1 MRKEV
6 FEEGY
11 YYHLYN
17 RGVDHRT
24 IFLDDRDRTRF
35 INVLYVL
42 NNYSDIPLR
51 FDILSLKP
59 REHLIRIPPYV
70 EIVAGCLMPNHYH
83 LMLTPKR
90 KNGVSDFM
98 HKIGTSY
105 VKYFNIKYERTGR
118 LFENSFRAKP
128 VDRQEYAAYLTQY
141 IHLNPVGLIQAKL
154 GSERHEDVLREVENY
169 PWSTAPDYLGKKSN
183 FSIAISDNFRKEVLD
198 MDAKEYRAI
207 LRSLYD
213 DAEKSDTEV
222 MQA

>member
-17 RGVDHRT
+17 RGVDQRM

-51 FDILSLKP
+51 FDIFALKP
-59 REHLIRIPPYV
+59 REHLVPIPPYV
-70 EIVAGCLMPNHYH
+70 EIVAASLMSNHYH

-90 KNGVSDFM
+90 KDGVSAFM

-118 LFENSFRAKP
+118 LFENSFRAKL
-128 VDRQEYAAYLTQY
+128 VDRHEYATYLTQY
-141 IHLNPVGLIQAKL
+141 IHLNAVELIQAKL
-154 GSERHEDVLREVENY
+154 GSKTEEVLKELENY
-169 PWSTAPDYLGKKSN
+169 PWSTLPDYLGNKSK
-183 FSIAISDNFRKEVLD
+183 FSIVISDKFRDEVLD
-198 MDAKEYRAI
+198 MNAKEYRTI
-207 LRSLYD
+207 LCSLYYE
-213 DAEKSDTEV
+213 AEKSDI
-222 MQA
+222 QLK